1 MAAPAL
7 LVIDGNNYMSTKT
20 AAKLWNLQPKTVSD
34 YCKNNKIK
42 NKFKNGH
49 FGWYIRTDEIKPLSQ
64 EEIRRI
70 LILTL
75 QLKNNPA
82 YEIDWSLFEY
92 DESVLDSIYTHLNAH
107 GYIQDFSI
115 EDKKRIPYEVVLTQK
130 GMELATTFR
139 KEKIADFT
147 VTLTQWLPII
157 IGAAQLYFQINPIA

>member
-1 MAAPAL
+1 M
-7 LVIDGNNYMSTKT
+7 
-20 AAKLWNLQPKTVSD
+20 
-34 YCKNNKIK
+34 
-42 NKFKNGH
+42 
-49 FGWYIRTDEIKPLSQ
+49 SQ
-64 EEIRRI
+64 EEIHRI

-92 DESVLDSIYTHLNAH
+92 DESVLDSIYTHLHTH

-139 KEKIADFT
+139 KEKTANFT

-157 IGAAQLYFQINPIA
+157 ISAAQLYFQINPLK

>member
-7 LVIDGNNYMSTKT
+7 LTIDGNTFMSTK
-20 AAKLWNLQPKTVSD
+20 AAANLWNLQPKTVSD

-42 NKFKNGH
+42 NKFKNGCL
-49 FGWYIRTDEIKPLSQ
+49 GWYIRTDEIKPLSQ
-64 EEIRRI
+64 EEIRRM

-92 DESVLDSIYTHLNAH
+92 DESVLDSIYTHLYVH
-107 GYIQDFSI
+107 GYIQNFSV
-115 EDKKRIPYEVVLTQK
+115 EDKKRIPYDVVLTQK

-139 KEKIADFT
+139 KGKIADFT

-157 IGAAQLYFQINPIA
+157 ISAAQLYFQINPIT